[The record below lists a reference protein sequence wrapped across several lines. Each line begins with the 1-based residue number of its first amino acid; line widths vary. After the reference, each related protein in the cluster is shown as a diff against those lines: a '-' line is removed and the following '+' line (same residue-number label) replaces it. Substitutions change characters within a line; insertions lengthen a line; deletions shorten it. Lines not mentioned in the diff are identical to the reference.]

1 MKSRKSFYITG
12 IVTVKNMTRIINE
25 NEIRVEF
32 YRSSG
37 PGGQHRNVTES
48 AVRIRH
54 LPTGIVV
61 HADESRSQARNRETA
76 MKRLL
81 RALERI
87 ERKAKK
93 RIPTRTPRTAVEKRL
108 SDKKYISRKKL
119 DRSAAGED

>member
-1 MKSRKSFYITG
+1 MVRTIH
-12 IVTVKNMTRIINE
+12 E

-32 YRSSG
+32 YKSSG
-37 PGGQHRNVTES
+37 PGGQHKNVTES

-61 HADESRSQARNRETA
+61 HASESRSQARNRETA

-81 RALERI
+81 QALARM

-93 RIPTRTPRTAVEKRL
+93 RIPTKTPRAAVEKRL
-108 SDKKYISRKKL
+108 SEKKYVSRKKL
-119 DRSAAGED
+119 DRSMKGEGE

>member
-1 MKSRKSFYITG
+1 
-12 IVTVKNMTRIINE
+12 MTRIINE

-32 YRSSG
+32 YKSSG

-61 HADESRSQARNRETA
+61 HAAESRSQAQNRETA

-81 RALERI
+81 HALERM

-93 RIPTRTPRTAVEKRL
+93 RIPTRTPRAAVEKRL
-108 SDKKYISRKKL
+108 SDKKYMSRKKIG
-119 DRSAAGED
+119 RSARGED